1 MSPKGRSR
9 TTVILLDIPGMGRCT
24 LALLCLSLVLSLGFR
39 YSGAE
44 LVQGW
49 SLAAWLATQES
60 SSISDRPSHPS
71 RGT

>member
-39 YSGAE
+39 HSGAE

-49 SLAAWLATQES
+49 SLAAWLAT
-60 SSISDRPSHPS
+60 
-71 RGT
+71 GTP